1 MELLVGIAAEQHGLL
16 TRRQL
21 LHAGL
26 SRNQIDGRVRYGL
39 LRRVHAGVYQ
49 FGPVSASHA
58 RERAALLACNG
69 GVISYWSA
77 AALCQ
82 VLPEQVQDP
91 VDVLL
96 RTRQH
101 GGARPGIRVHRGIL
115 GDEEVTHIDGIPVTT
130 IARTLLDL
138 SSMSVRDLERAL
150 GAGERMQP
158 DLRDHLA
165 TLLARYPKRRGT
177 GTLRRLLADPSSGT
191 FTRSEAE
198 DRLLELVRAADL
210 PRPDFNAMLFGYEVD
225 CLWREAGLVVE
236 VDGFAFH
243 SSQRAFVRDRR
254 RDGVFIAAGMQVLR
268 LTWHQLTRERDRTIS
283 LLAQAISRRT
293 NPR

>member
-1 MELLVGIAAEQHGLL
+1 
-16 TRRQL
+16 
-21 LHAGL
+21 
-26 SRNQIDGRVRYGL
+26 
-39 LRRVHAGVYQ
+39 
-49 FGPVSASHA
+49 
-58 RERAALLACNG
+58 
-69 GVISYWSA
+69 
-77 AALCQ
+77 
-82 VLPEQVQDP
+82 VLPEHVQDP

-96 RTRQH
+96 CTRQH

-115 GDEEVTHIDGIPVTT
+115 GDQEVTHIDGIPVTT

-138 SSMSVRDLERAL
+138 SSMSARDLERAL

-158 DLRDHLA
+158 DLRDQLA

-177 GTLRRLLADPSSGT
+177 GTLRMLLADPSSGT

-198 DRLLELVRAADL
+198 DRLLEPVRAADL

-254 RDGVFIAAGMQVLR
+254 RDGVFIAAGMQLLR